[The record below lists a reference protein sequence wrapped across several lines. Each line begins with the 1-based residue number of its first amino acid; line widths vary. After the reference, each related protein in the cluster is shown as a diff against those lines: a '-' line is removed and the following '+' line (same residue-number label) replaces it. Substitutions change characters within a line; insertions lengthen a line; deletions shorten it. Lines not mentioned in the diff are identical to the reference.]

1 MCRIEVDTWSHLE
14 LSLANDMK
22 DIKVFLQIYQYIRKK
37 MGGKCGFMEKCTQLI
52 DVWEEDMFT
61 VNPFEA
67 QLDVL

>member
-1 MCRIEVDTWSHLE
+1 ML
-14 LSLANDMK
+14 
-22 DIKVFLQIYQYIRKK
+22 
-37 MGGKCGFMEKCTQLI
+37 GKCGFMEKCTQLI